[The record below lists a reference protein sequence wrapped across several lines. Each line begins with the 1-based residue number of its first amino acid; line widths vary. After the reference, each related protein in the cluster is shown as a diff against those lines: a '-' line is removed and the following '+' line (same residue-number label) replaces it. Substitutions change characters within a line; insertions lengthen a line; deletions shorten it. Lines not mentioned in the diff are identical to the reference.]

1 MLKIDKVTAIQAR
14 GRYARIC
21 VEMDLDKPLLPTV
34 IARGYLLNIQYEGL
48 HSISFQCGKYGHK
61 ESHCGIMVD
70 RSQHSSHGIGEA
82 VMKEDNVH
90 DYGPWMLVKRHSN
103 RFSQKANSNK
113 KFEASRGFATLIKD
127 IMLEYSAYLIFLLEM
142 HVSGAKEEAIIKR
155 IGLDGV
161 FIEKVRGHVG
171 GIWCLRNP
179 SLWKVQVL
187 DNSHYH
193 VHMRVNWQNTGEW
206 LLIVVYYSPHYQHRQ
221 ELWDVL
227 RELSL
232 DIDCAW
238 AILGDFNSIIH
249 PHERKGGSA
258 NPSNRGILGFS
269 NMINNC
275 DLIDAIFQ
283 GYPLTWKRGS
293 LEQRLDMLLIN
304 IQWRM
309 KDLFVLCIE
318 CLFHIIQSAVDSNQW
333 TPIRIARKAPKIS
346 HLAFADDLFLFAEAS
361 EDQHERCFF
370 HYYLHICSQHERY
383 HPTTTSYV
391 SKKFQ
396 NK

>member
-1 MLKIDKVTAIQAR
+1 
-14 GRYARIC
+14 
-21 VEMDLDKPLLPTV
+21 
-34 IARGYLLNIQYEGL
+34 
-48 HSISFQCGKYGHK
+48 
-61 ESHCGIMVD
+61 
-70 RSQHSSHGIGEA
+70 
-82 VMKEDNVH
+82 
-90 DYGPWMLVKRHSN
+90 
-103 RFSQKANSNK
+103 
-113 KFEASRGFATLIKD
+113 
-127 IMLEYSAYLIFLLEM
+127 M

-309 KDLFVLCIE
+309 KFTEATVFHLPPFKSDHRPLLVRLDSKESSDKHNRPFKFLASWITHEDFHRFVRHHWNPMLNWNSQILSLQKE
-318 CLFHIIQSAVDSNQW
+318 LQRWNKEVFGNIFYKKRRVLRKMEKINLNLSLVEGRLYEEQLLKTWKQYELVIYQEE
-333 TPIRIARKAPKIS
+333 IMMFQKARSKWLS
-346 HLAFADDLFLFAEAS
+346 LGDRNS
-361 EDQHERCFF
+361 RFF
-370 HYYLHICSQHERY
+370 HD
-383 HPTTTSYV
+383 TTIIKRRR
-391 SKKFQ
+391 SKVEMIQTKEGDWVTDPG
-396 NK
+396 NL